1 MENFT
6 PYMSLAGGLI
16 LGIAATLLLAAG
28 RIAGISGILGGL
40 MPPAPSA
47 DRKWRWLFLL
57 GLIGGAV
64 LFPILG
70 GDISYIDIN
79 PYNFSDEMHYGAL
92 IIGGLLVGLG
102 TTIGAGCTS
111 GHGICGLGRL
121 SARSLVSVCT
131 FMAVAGV
138 VVFIIRTVM
147 GG

>member
-6 PYMSLAGGLI
+6 PLLSLAGGLI
-16 LGIAATLLLAAG
+16 LGISATILLTSG

-40 MPPAPSA
+40 LSSGS
-47 DRKWRWLFLL
+47 DDKSWRFLFLI

-64 LFPILG
+64 IFPLAG

-79 PYNFSDEMHYGAL
+79 PYQFDDTAHFVAL
-92 IIGGLLVGLG
+92 AVAGLLVGIG
-102 TTIGAGCTS
+102 TNIGAGCTS

-121 SARSLVSVCT
+121 SARSFVATLS
-131 FMAVAGV
+131 FMASAVV
-138 VVFIIRTVM
+138 VVFIMRQVF